1 MANDLTTSPIQ
12 RQNILNNPFA
22 LAEIEKAIGL
32 RGIEFEGQR
41 VVLLD
46 QVAFFFRVHRRTIER
61 SVASNK
67 EELERNGY
75 DVIRGNRLIS
85 LKESISRYDGTDINV
100 GTIARASVLT
110 VFDFR
115 ALINIAMLL
124 TDSDRARVLRQ
135 AMLDIVIDTIN
146 AKSGGGT
153 KYVNQR
159 DEEFLE
165 RAFSG
170 EVYRKEF
177 TDALNK
183 CVEMGKSKYPIYTD
197 QIYHEIFLENARL
210 YRKII
215 NLEQGEKTRDAF
227 YSEILTLIAS
237 FETGLAEQ
245 IKTKSSEL
253 GRKLDPHEVDEI
265 FDAFSARSHLK
276 PFLDI
281 ARKKMASRDLAL
293 RGATHPYL
301 EAYIAPLPRE
311 EFERFLG
318 ARSKEFSERL
328 EEAKD
333 VMKRLKDR

>member
-85 LKESISRYDGTDINV
+85 LKNSFLAMMVPTSMSV
-100 GTIARASVLT
+100 PLPRASVLT

-183 CVEMGKSKYPIYTD
+183 CVEMGNSNT
-197 QIYHEIFLENARL
+197 HL
-210 YRKII
+210 YR
-215 NLEQGEKTRDAF
+215 
-227 YSEILTLIAS
+227 
-237 FETGLAEQ
+237 
-245 IKTKSSEL
+245 
-253 GRKLDPHEVDEI
+253 P
-265 FDAFSARSHLK
+265 
-276 PFLDI
+276 DI
-281 ARKKMASRDLAL
+281 SRDFS
-293 RGATHPYL
+293 
-301 EAYIAPLPRE
+301 RE
-311 EFERFLG
+311 RKAVSKNNQLG
-318 ARSKEFSERL
+318 ARRKNARYIL
-328 EEAKD
+328 
-333 VMKRLKDR
+333 L